1 MKLVHLGWLVLPIAG
16 IAHAQDSAEAAPSQ
30 QPSYYV
36 SNVPEL
42 RSFTEEEISAVKMPA
57 LAFES
62 SPAIEDDF
70 KKYFYFHRPDTDF
83 STAYADIT
91 ECDALSSGMS
101 YYGGASQ
108 SAINGAMAQYG
119 ALAGAAGGVI
129 ASVLVDVIFGS
140 GARREQRR
148 TNMRNCM
155 YYKEYDRYGLE
166 KGLWTE
172 FNFEEGLSK
181 ENEQDRAAALLM
193 QAKVASGPK
202 PVTEVLLP

>member
-1 MKLVHLGWLVLPIAG
+1 
-16 IAHAQDSAEAAPSQ
+16 
-30 QPSYYV
+30 
-36 SNVPEL
+36 
-42 RSFTEEEISAVKMPA
+42 
-57 LAFES
+57 
-62 SPAIEDDF
+62 
-70 KKYFYFHRPDTDF
+70 
-83 STAYADIT
+83 
-91 ECDALSSGMS
+91 
-101 YYGGASQ
+101 
-108 SAINGAMAQYG
+108 MAQYG

-129 ASVLVDVIFGS
+129 ASVLVDAIFGS